1 VHPTFTTNLFL
12 TDTPQSENADWS
24 PNELLDLNLHH
35 PIKCTQLA
43 IDHFSCV
50 DSINPCGVV
59 VLVSRIVSPEIARDF
74 PDYAAAKSAL
84 NRYVRSMADEKHP
97 DSIRCVA
104 VAPKDP
110 CERLR
115 GFEWKPQHRRTKSSR
130 ERSAVDV
137 MVAAV
142 LNPIYIDGTILEVP

>member
-1 VHPTFTTNLFL
+1 MHPTFTTNLFL

-84 NRYVRSMADEKHP
+84 NRYVRSMADENIRTASVVSP
-97 DSIRCVA
+97 LPPRILANDFEGLNGSRSIDEQNLHENA
-104 VAPKDP
+104 
-110 CERLR
+110 LLL
-115 GFEWKPQHRRTKSSR
+115 
-130 ERSAVDV
+130 
-137 MVAAV
+137 M
-142 LNPIYIDGTILEVP
+142 